1 MASEPPKVVGLNV
14 GGVLYTTTLYTITQ
28 FPDSKLAEL
37 FDAEIQIPKDP
48 RGNFF
53 IDRDGHLFKY
63 VLNFLRSG
71 KLVLPKNFQEYE
83 QMEIEAM
90 YYHIKPLEE
99 AVQNAR
105 KRRQIIAT
113 GPEIL
118 RLFYSTRT
126 KLVLAGKLAMIHEL
140 LPNIRLLG
148 GSVAKGSAYNFSTSE
163 AKVEGGQATIPIK
176 LEQLDAFLQHV
187 VDQGFEVKM
196 SNFFLD
202 GNASQAW
209 VFVRNEFPQACLKE

>member
-37 FDAEIQIPKDP
+37 FDAKIPKDP
-48 RGNFF
+48 KGNFF

-83 QMEIEAM
+83 QLEIEAM

-126 KLVLAGKLAMIHEL
+126 KLVLAGKLAMIHDL

-148 GSVAKGSAYNFSTSE
+148 GSIAKGSAYNFSTSE

-202 GNASQAW
+202 CNASQAW